1 MRKII
6 TNKIHNDIEPFRCLL
21 EQINQGVKNID
32 VRGLAGTARSFLTA
46 LLFDRLE
53 KSLLIVC
60 PEEKDAR
67 AFSADLSLFLGEEK
81 VLYYPPLDFLA
92 IDMFTLQKEEAQAR
106 LRVMTLLQMSAKT
119 VVVTSTA
126 AVMQKV
132 MPFAQFNQYL
142 QIVST
147 GDVMSRDE
155 FCESL
160 LAGGYRR
167 VSLVEEKGEFS
178 ARGNIIDVFPPAE
191 INPLRLEMVGD
202 EIESIRRF
210 DPNTQRSIDTA
221 DAFVVSPASEIVM
234 NPQTRDLAVLNV
246 KRRATALS
254 LSREI
259 RNRLVDTL
267 QNGLA
272 DSINPIFLPLF
283 YEAYD
288 EKDGFL
294 LKRLSGFFDYLPS
307 ATLVVLDDPFAI
319 YQSARS
325 MENNI
330 DKLLF
335 KAQNSDKF
343 YLDKESIYIDPSD
356 TIATL
361 TKFSRLNL
369 EGLKLGASE
378 DRGTPVIS
386 FDTFRDSRQ
395 EKTSAGEI
403 KEDTLLRQTVEK
415 IRTWLSDAQRIFFVC
430 PSAED
435 LHRMQHMLLN
445 YDLPVRLL
453 SPTDSILEI
462 AAGLEEKTGLF
473 LIGGKISASF
483 VFPAMKLV
491 FLSEEEI
498 FVKKVP
504 RRRLRPV
511 REGYFL
517 KSFGDLQ
524 EGDFVVHTDFGIGT
538 YRGLKKI
545 TVGKIENDF
554 LVIEYSDGDKLYI
567 PVNSLEKI
575 QRYIGPDGYVPK
587 IDKMGGSSWET
598 VKERVQ
604 KSVREVAE
612 ELVAIYAAREV
623 MERDSFL
630 PPDRIYEEFCSTF
643 EFEETPDQ
651 LKAIE
656 DIHLDMD
663 ETKPMDR
670 LICGDAGFGK
680 TEVALR
686 AALRAVMDGKQV
698 AVLVP
703 TTILAEQHFQTFSR
717 RLQDFPVRVEVLN
730 RFRSAAEQ
738 KKIIED
744 IKTGRVDIVVGTHR
758 LLQKDVDFNR
768 LGLAIIDEEQRFGV
782 THKEKLKKM
791 RTLVDVLTLSATPIP
806 RTLHLSLVGIRDLSI
821 INTPPE
827 ERQPIKTYVLEF
839 DAETIKAAIEK
850 ELARGG
856 QVFFVHDRV
865 RSIYSISQFLTR
877 LVPQAR
883 IQVVH
888 GQMKSVEIEKAMGKF
903 IRQECDVLVCTTI
916 VGSGLDVP
924 TANTIIINRADRFG
938 LAQLYQIRGRVG
950 RSNQEAYAYLLL
962 PKGAMLSR
970 EAIKRLQVIKEF
982 SEPGSGFRI
991 AYNDMEI
998 RGGGNLLGV
1007 SQSGHVSA
1015 VGYELYT
1022 ELMEKT
1028 IREIKGEKPV
1038 EEEALPEIQL
1048 GISAFIPEEY
1058 VQDVHQRLVLYKR
1071 ISLTDNAED
1080 LERIGDELKDC
1091 YGPLP
1096 QNVKNLLGVINIRN
1110 LLKPVKGRKMGY
1122 DGKNLYIF
1130 FRQDSPIDPAK
1141 IIALYRKKTRELR
1154 FTPDYQLFVLAPGL
1168 NETEVLEQALL
1179 LLKMLAE

>member
-6 TNKIHNDIEPFRCLL
+6 TNKIDNEIESLRRLR
-21 EQINQGVKNID
+21 EQINRGTKIMEAA
-32 VRGLAGTARSFLTA
+32 GLAGAARSFLTA
-46 LLFDRLE
+46 LLFERLG
-53 KSLLIVC
+53 KSMLVVC
-60 PEEKDAR
+60 PEEKDAISY
-67 AFSADLSLFLGEEK
+67 ASDLSLFLGEGH

-92 IDMFTLQKEEAQAR
+92 IDMFALQKEEAQAR
-106 LRVMTLLQMSAKT
+106 LEVMTHLQISTKT
-119 VVVTSTA
+119 IIVTSVA
-126 AVMQKV
+126 ALMQKV
-132 MPFAQFNQYL
+132 MPFAEFNQYL
-142 QIVST
+142 QIIST
-147 GDVMSRDE
+147 GDFLNRDQ
-155 FCESL
+155 FCELL

-178 ARGNIIDVFPPAE
+178 ARGNILDIFPPAE
-191 INPLRLEMVGD
+191 KSPLRLEMMGD
-202 EIESIRRF
+202 EIESIRQF
-210 DPNTQRSIDTA
+210 DPNTQRSIGSA
-221 DAFVVSPASEIVM
+221 DAFVVPPANEIVM
-234 NPQTRDLAVLNV
+234 NPQTRELAVRNI
-246 KRRATALS
+246 KRRAGTLS
-254 LSREI
+254 LPREI

-272 DSINPIFLPLF
+272 NSINPIFLPLF

-288 EKDGFL
+288 ENDSFPQN
-294 LKRLSGFFDYLPS
+294 RLSSFFDYLP
-307 ATLVVLDDPFAI
+307 ADTLVVLDDPLSI
-319 YQSARS
+319 RQSAQG

-335 KAQNSDKF
+335 KAKNSDKF
-343 YLDKESIYIDPSD
+343 HLDKESIYIDPQ
-356 TIATL
+356 TTFAAL
-361 TKFSRLNL
+361 AKFPQLNL
-369 EGLKLGASE
+369 VGLKLDKGE
-378 DRGTPVIS
+378 DNVAEVVS
-386 FDTFRDSRQ
+386 FETFQDSCQ
-395 EKTSAGEI
+395 EKMSDGEI
-403 KEDTLLRQTVEK
+403 KEEALLRQTVEK
-415 IRTWLSDAQRIFFVC
+415 IRTWLTDAQRIFFIC
-430 PSAED
+430 PSMED
-435 LHRMQHMLLN
+435 LHRMQHMLLT
-445 YDLPVRLL
+445 YDLPARLMT
-453 SPTDSILEI
+453 PPASILEI
-462 AAGLEEKTGLF
+462 VDEPDKKAALF
-473 LIGGKISASF
+473 LVAGKISASF
-483 VFPAMKLV
+483 VFPAMNLV
-491 FLSEEEI
+491 FLSAEEI
-498 FVKKVP
+498 FVKKIP
-504 RRRLRPV
+504 RRRTRST

-524 EGDFVVHTDFGIGT
+524 EGDFVVHIDFGIGV
-538 YRGLKKI
+538 YKGLKKI

-554 LVIEYSDGDKLYI
+554 LVIEYSEGDKLYL

-575 QRYIGPDGYVPK
+575 QRYLGPDGYTPK
-587 IDKMGGSSWET
+587 IDKMGGSSWDA
-598 VKERVQ
+598 VKERVK
-604 KSVREVAE
+604 KSVKEVAE
-612 ELVAIYAAREV
+612 EMVAIYAAREV
-623 MERDSFL
+623 MERDSFS

-651 LKAIE
+651 VKAIE

-703 TTILAEQHFQTFSR
+703 TTILAEQHYSTFSR
-717 RLQDFPVRVEVLN
+717 RLKDFPVYVEVLN
-730 RFRSAAEQ
+730 RFKSAGEQ
-738 KKIIED
+738 KKIIGD
-744 IKTGRVDIVVGTHR
+744 IKTGKVDIVIGTHR
-758 LLQKDVDFNR
+758 LLQKDVEFKE
-768 LGLAIIDEEQRFGV
+768 LGLVVIDEEQRFGV
-782 THKEKLKKM
+782 AHKEKLKKM

-827 ERQPIKTYVLEF
+827 DRQPIKTYVLEF
-839 DAETIKAAIEK
+839 DEEAIKTAIEK
-850 ELARGG
+850 ELARRG
-856 QVFFVHDRV
+856 QIFFVHDRV
-865 RSIYSISQFLTR
+865 RSIYSISQLLAR
-877 LVPQAR
+877 LVPHAR
-883 IQVVH
+883 IEVVH
-888 GQMKSVEIEKAMGKF
+888 GQMKPSEIERAMGKF

-916 VGSGLDVP
+916 VGSGLDIP

-950 RSNQEAYAYLLL
+950 RANQEAYAYLLL

-998 RGGGNLLGV
+998 RGGGNLLGI

-1028 IREIKGEKPV
+1028 IREIKGEKVV

-1058 VQDVHQRLVLYKR
+1058 IQDVHQRLVLYKR
-1071 ISLTDNAED
+1071 ISLAGNTED
-1080 LERIGDELKDC
+1080 IDRIADELKDC

-1096 QNVKNLLGVINIRN
+1096 QNVENLLQVIHIRN
-1110 LLKPVKGRKMGY
+1110 LLKPLKGKKMGY
-1122 DGKNLYIF
+1122 DGKYLYIY
-1130 FRQDSPIDPAK
+1130 FRKTSPLDPSK

-1154 FTPDYQLFVLAPGL
+1154 FTPDYKLFVPAPGL
-1168 NETEVLEQALL
+1168 ASPEILNQALL

>member
-1 MRKII
+1 MQKII
-6 TNKIHNDIEPFRCLL
+6 ANRINNDIEPLRRLPELFDS
-21 EQINQGVKNID
+21 GVKKIEAS
-32 VRGLAGTARSFLTA
+32 GLVGAARSFLTA
-46 LLFDRLE
+46 LLFCRQE
-53 KSLLIVC
+53 RSLLVVC
-60 PEEKDAR
+60 PEEKDAQ
-67 AFSADLSLFLGEEK
+67 AFASDLSLFLGEEN

-92 IDMFTLQKEEAQAR
+92 IDMFALQKEEVQAR
-106 LRVMTLLQMSAKT
+106 LEVMTSLQIRTKA
-119 VVVTSTA
+119 VVVTSVA
-126 AVMQKV
+126 AMMQKV
-132 MPFAQFNQYL
+132 MPFAQFKQYL
-142 QIVST
+142 QIISA
-147 GDVMSRDE
+147 GDTLNRDR
-155 FCESL
+155 FCELL

-178 ARGNIIDVFPPAE
+178 VRGNILDIFPPAE
-191 INPLRLEMVGD
+191 KSPLRLDMMGD

-210 DPNTQRSIDTA
+210 DPNTQRSIGTA
-221 DAFVVSPASEIVM
+221 DAFVVPPANEIVL
-234 NPQTRDLAVLNV
+234 NSQTQELAIRNI
-246 KRRATALS
+246 KRRASSLS
-254 LSREI
+254 LPKEI

-267 QNGLA
+267 RNGLA
-272 DSINPIFLPLF
+272 NSINPVFLPLF

-288 EKDGFL
+288 EEDGFPQS
-294 LKRLSGFFDYLPS
+294 RLSSFFDYLPPD
-307 ATLVVLDDPFAI
+307 TLVVLDDPLSLQ
-319 YQSARS
+319 QSALS

-335 KAQNSDKF
+335 KARNSEKF
-343 YLDKESIYIDPSD
+343 YLDKESIYIDPLN
-356 TIATL
+356 TFAVMER
-361 TKFSRLNL
+361 FPQLNL
-369 EGLKLGASE
+369 SGLKLDKME
-378 DRGTPVIS
+378 ERGVEVVC
-386 FDTFRDSRQ
+386 FDTFRESYQGQLR
-395 EKTSAGEI
+395 EGEI
-403 KEDTLLRQTVEK
+403 KEDALLRQTVEK
-415 IRTWLSDAQRIFFVC
+415 IRMWLSTDQKIFFIC
-430 PSAED
+430 PTPED
-435 LHRMQHMLLN
+435 LHRMQHMLLT
-445 YDLPVRLL
+445 YDLPVKLL
-453 SPTDSILEI
+453 SEADSILDISGERDQK
-462 AAGLEEKTGLF
+462 AALF
-473 LIGGKISASF
+473 LVAGKISASF

-498 FVKKVP
+498 FVKKIP
-504 RRRLRPV
+504 RRRTRPT

-524 EGDFVVHTDFGIGT
+524 EGDFVVHIDFGIGI
-538 YRGLKKI
+538 YRGLQKI

-554 LVIEYSDGDKLYI
+554 LVIEYSAGDKLYL

-575 QRYIGPDGYVPK
+575 QRYLGPDGYVPK
-587 IDKMGGSSWET
+587 IDKMGGASWDA
-598 VKERVQ
+598 VKERVKQ
-604 KSVREVAE
+604 SVREVAE
-612 ELVAIYAAREV
+612 EMVAIYAAREV
-623 MERDSFL
+623 MERDSFS

-651 LKAIE
+651 VKAIE
-656 DIHLDMD
+656 DIHMDMD

-703 TTILAEQHFQTFSR
+703 TTILAEQHYSTFSR
-717 RLQDFPVRVEVLN
+717 RLHDFPVCVEVLN
-730 RFRSAAEQ
+730 RFKSTGEQ
-738 KKIIED
+738 KKIIAD
-744 IKTGRVDIVVGTHR
+744 IKTQKVDIVVGTHR
-758 LLQKDVDFNR
+758 LLQKDVEFKE
-768 LGLAIIDEEQRFGV
+768 LGLVVIDEEQRFGV
-782 THKEKLKKM
+782 AHKEKLKKM

-827 ERQPIKTYVLEF
+827 DRQTIKTYVLEF
-839 DAETIKAAIEK
+839 DEEAIKAAIEK
-850 ELARGG
+850 EMIRQG

-865 RSIYSISQFLTR
+865 RSIYSISQMLAR
-877 LVPQAR
+877 LVPHAR
-883 IQVVH
+883 IEVVH
-888 GQMKSVEIEKAMGKF
+888 GQMKPMEIERAMGKF

-916 VGSGLDVP
+916 VGSGLDIP

-970 EAIKRLQVIKEF
+970 EAIKRLHVIKEF

-998 RGGGNLLGV
+998 RGGGNLLGI

-1028 IREIKGEKPV
+1028 IREIKGEKVV
-1038 EEEALPEIQL
+1038 EEESLPEIQL

-1071 ISLTDNAED
+1071 ISLADNAED
-1080 LERIGDELKDC
+1080 INRIGNELKDC

-1096 QNVKNLLGVINIRN
+1096 QNVDNLLQVIHIRN
-1110 LLKPVKGRKMGY
+1110 LLKPIRGKKMGY
-1122 DGKNLYIF
+1122 DGKYLYIY
-1130 FRQDSPIDPAK
+1130 FRKTSPLDPAK
-1141 IIALYRKKTRELR
+1141 ILALYRKKTRELR
-1154 FTPDYQLFVLAPGL
+1154 FTPDYKLYVPAPGL
-1168 NETEVLEQALL
+1168 TGPEILNQALL
-1179 LLKMLAE
+1179 LLEAVTK